1 MLNTREIDM
10 FFKFTTS
17 LLVTF
22 LLCSLTLGQE
32 IDWLTDMEAAKQK
45 AADENKLIL
54 IHFTADWC
62 GGCQQLEQFVFNNIS
77 LIGAIESQVIPV
89 KIDVDLHPDLVEK
102 YNVKGIPFDVTTNAN
117 GDVVTQRRS
126 PASRDDYMSMISQI
140 SKMNPNQFA
149 SADPVQREFLEQY
162 RANNQPS
169 SQGPGLDFNSN
180 QLSFR
185 PSGSSIDPMLESDSP
200 SVGAEPAGF
209 RPADFRQTASSVQQP
224 TDFRVDG
231 PTIPEMPPA
240 PAANDQFVGTPGFT
254 QNNMLEEQPAPP
266 TATQDQFQI
275 PAPTTETVQNRS
287 QSQRI
292 INPMFV
298 KQKPVQEPIQEQAA
312 NPVAQFDSQPMHQE
326 PEQVAPPEFALGGNC
341 PVTLLT
347 DSRWVKGDKQFGCVH
362 RGRVYIFASAA
373 NMKTFLTS
381 PDDYSPILA
390 GFDPVDFCDL
400 GELNEG
406 EASLGVF
413 MSKSGQQKVV
423 LFRSSDNR
431 AKFQSEPK
439 KYLEAVRTATQRLD
453 QQIVR

>member
-1 MLNTREIDM
+1 M

-32 IDWLTDMEAAKQK
+32 IDWLTDMEAAKRK
-45 AADENKLIL
+45 AAEENKLIL

-62 GGCQQLEQFVFNNIS
+62 GGCQQLERFVFNNIS
-77 LIGAIESQVIPV
+77 VIGAIESQVVPL
-89 KIDVDLHPDLVEK
+89 KIDVDLHPDLVDQ
-102 YNVKGIPFDVTTNAN
+102 YNVKGIPFDVTTDAN
-117 GDVVTQRRS
+117 GDVVAQRRS
-126 PASRDDYMSMISQI
+126 PDSRDDYMSMMSQI
-140 SKMNPNQFA
+140 SKMDTNQVA

-162 RANNQPS
+162 RANSQPT

-200 SVGAEPAGF
+200 SAGTEPAGF
-209 RPADFRQTASSVQQP
+209 RPADFRETASSVQQP

-231 PTIPEMPPA
+231 PTIPQVPPT
-240 PAANDQFVGTPGFT
+240 PAANEQFVGTPGFT
-254 QNNMLEEQPAPP
+254 QNKMLEEQPVPA
-266 TATQDQFQI
+266 TATQNQFQI
-275 PAPTTETVQNRS
+275 PSQTTETVQLRA

-298 KQKPVQEPIQEQAA
+298 KQKPAEEQVA
-312 NPVAQFDSQPMHQE
+312 NPIAQFDSEPMNQE
-326 PEQVAPPEFALGGNC
+326 SEQVAPPEFALGGNC

-373 NMKTFLTS
+373 NMKTFLAA

-400 GELNEG
+400 GELNDG

-423 LFRSSDNR
+423 LFRSADNR

-439 KYLEAVRTATQRLD
+439 KYLAAVRTATQKLD

>member
-1 MLNTREIDM
+1 M

-17 LLVTF
+17 LLVT
-22 LLCSLTLGQE
+22 LVLGSLTLGQE
-32 IDWLTDMEAAKQK
+32 IDWQTDMEAAKRK
-45 AADENKLIL
+45 AAHENKLIL

-62 GGCQQLEQFVFNNIS
+62 GGCQQLERFVFNNIS
-77 LIGAIESQVIPV
+77 VIKAIESQVVPV
-89 KIDVDLHPDLVEK
+89 KIDVDLHPDLVEQ
-102 YNVKGIPFDVTTNAN
+102 YNVKGIPFDITTDAK

-126 PASRDDYMSMISQI
+126 PASRDDYLSMISQI
-140 SKMNPNQFA
+140 SKMSTNLVA

-162 RANNQPS
+162 RANSQPS

-185 PSGSSIDPMLESDSP
+185 PSDSTIDPMLESDSP
-200 SVGAEPAGF
+200 AAGF
-209 RPADFRQTASSVQQP
+209 ERAGFNPGDFRQTASSVQKP
-224 TDFRVDG
+224 IDFRVDG
-231 PTIPEMPPA
+231 PAIPEAQPA
-240 PAANDQFVGTPGFT
+240 PAADKQFVGTPGFT
-254 QNNMLEEQPAPP
+254 QNNMLEEQPAP
-266 TATQDQFQI
+266 ATVAQNQFQI
-275 PAPTTETVQNRS
+275 PSQTTETVQPRA

-292 INPMFV
+292 VNPMFAE
-298 KQKPVQEPIQEQAA
+298 QKPVQEQAA
-312 NPVAQFDSQPMHQE
+312 DPIAQFDSEPMEQTL
-326 PEQVAPPEFALGGNC
+326 EQVAPPEFALGGNC

-347 DSRWVKGDKQFGCVH
+347 DSRWVKGDKQLGCVH
-362 RGRVYIFASAA
+362 RGRIYIFASEA
-373 NMKTFLTS
+373 NMRTFLS
-381 PDDYSPILA
+381 APDDYSPILA

-423 LFRSSDNR
+423 LFSSADNR
-431 AKFQSEPK
+431 AKFQNEPK